1 MQNDFPAF
9 PLVYRSEEK
18 GLNHQIVINWWEKYS
33 QKYLS
38 RSLVYS
44 LIERM
49 ENTDEYEEYNYDESL
64 HSAGHSR
71 KGKSKKEAG
80 QNKSTGEHG
89 QGHAGRKVVENIQH
103 GEEKRKEE
111 NKKSE
116 K

>member
-1 MQNDFPAF
+1 MQTDFPAF
-9 PLVYRSEEK
+9 PLVYRSKGK
-18 GLNHQIVINWWEKYS
+18 GLNHQIVINCWEKYS

-89 QGHAGRKVVENIQH
+89 QGHAGRKIVENIQH

>member
-9 PLVYRSEEK
+9 PLVYRSKEK
-18 GLNHQIVINWWEKYS
+18 GLNHQIVINCGEKYS

-38 RSLVYS
+38 RPLVYS

-80 QNKSTGEHG
+80 QNKGTGEHG

>member
-9 PLVYRSEEK
+9 PLVYRSKEK
-18 GLNHQIVINWWEKYS
+18 GLNHQIVINCGEKYS

>member
-1 MQNDFPAF
+1 MQTDFPAF
-9 PLVYRSEEK
+9 PLVYRSKEK
-18 GLNHQIVINWWEKYS
+18 ALNHQIVINCGEKYS

>member
-1 MQNDFPAF
+1 MQTDFPAF
-9 PLVYRSEEK
+9 PLVYRSKKK
-18 GLNHQIVINWWEKYS
+18 GLNHQIVINCGEKYS

>member
-1 MQNDFPAF
+1 MQTDFPAF
-9 PLVYRSEEK
+9 PLVYRSKEK
-18 GLNHQIVINWWEKYS
+18 GLNHQIVINCWEKYS

-38 RSLVYS
+38 RFLVYS

>member
-1 MQNDFPAF
+1 M
-9 PLVYRSEEK
+9 
-18 GLNHQIVINWWEKYS
+18 
-33 QKYLS
+33 
-38 RSLVYS
+38 YS